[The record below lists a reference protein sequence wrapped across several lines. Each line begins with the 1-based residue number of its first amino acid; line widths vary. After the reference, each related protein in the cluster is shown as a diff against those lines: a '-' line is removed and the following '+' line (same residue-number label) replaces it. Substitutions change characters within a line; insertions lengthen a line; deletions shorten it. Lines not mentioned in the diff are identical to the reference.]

1 MATKNASSKKRAATN
16 SKPRKAAAKS
26 ANTSAKKAAA
36 KTKTASAKKASTKS
50 ANGSIQAVKGQDE
63 YFYKGFPRYAAYQ
76 LLLKAPKQTM
86 TVANFIA
93 KVEKLKNVETK
104 AQANGILQKLVD
116 KKRHVGA
123 TCARLVS

>member
-1 MATKNASSKKRAATN
+1 MATKKASSKKRTATN
-16 SKPRKAAAKS
+16 KPRKAAAKS
-26 ANTSAKKAAA
+26 TKAAA
-36 KTKTASAKKASTKS
+36 KNAATKS
-50 ANGSIQAVKGQDE
+50 AKNGSVQAVKGQDE
-63 YFYKGFPRYAAYQ
+63 YFYKGFPRYAAYT

-93 KVEKLKNVETK
+93 KVEKLKGIETK

-123 TCARLVS
+123 TCARLV